1 MRIVVDTNIAFSAI
15 LNTNSRIARIFLQPK
30 SRLNFY
36 STEQLLTEIEEH
48 KDKLKAISTYSD
60 LELHRAISI
69 ITSRIRFINIKLIP
83 KEIYQKA
90 EALTKDVDID
100 DTEFVALTEH
110 AKAKLWSGDKELL
123 KGLKKKKWNKVVT
136 TEELY
141 KFAVDKK

>member
-15 LNTNSRIARIFLQPK
+15 LNTNSRIASILLQPK

-36 STEQLLTEIEEH
+36 STEQLFTEIEEH
-48 KDKLKAISTYSD
+48 KDKLKKISKYSD
-60 LELHRAISI
+60 LELHRAVLI
-69 ITSRIRFINIKLIP
+69 ITSRIRFINVKLIP

-123 KGLKKKKWNKVVT
+123 EGLRKKKWNKSI
-136 TEELY
+136 
-141 KFAVDKK
+141 K

>member
-15 LNTNSRIARIFLQPK
+15 LNTNSKIARIILQPK

-36 STEQLLTEIEEH
+36 STKQLLDEIEEH
-48 KDKLKAISTYSD
+48 KDKIKKISKYSD
-60 LELHRAISI
+60 SELSRAIQL
-69 ITSRIRFINIKLIP
+69 ITSKIRFIHLKLIP
-83 KEIYQKA
+83 KETYLKA

-123 KGLKKKKWNKVVT
+123 KGLKKKKWNKFIT
-136 TEELY
+136 TDELY
-141 KFAVDKK
+141 KLNNKAL